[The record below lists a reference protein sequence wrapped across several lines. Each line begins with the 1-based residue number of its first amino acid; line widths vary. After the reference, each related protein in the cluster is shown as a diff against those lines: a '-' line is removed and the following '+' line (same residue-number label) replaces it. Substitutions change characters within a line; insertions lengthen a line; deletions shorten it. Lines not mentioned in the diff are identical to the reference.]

1 MATNKILTTETYYE
15 EIRGRLGVGED
26 VISDADID
34 ALSVLPIGES
44 RIIKAVPD
52 YAVLTGDDQTYVYAA
67 TVCMVAAILAPSM
80 TARIKKSKKDFDF
93 SFENQVVDWKKYAV
107 QLVDE
112 VYEFIESIS
121 TVQQG
126 TNVPVF
132 GVAGPTRTKEG
143 RRY

>member
-1 MATNKILTTETYYE
+1 MATNKILTTETYHE

-44 RIIKAVPD
+44 RIVKAVPD
-52 YAVLTGDDQTYVYAA
+52 YAELTGDDQTYVYAA
-67 TVCMVAAILAPSM
+67 AVCMVAAILAPSM

-112 VYEFIESIS
+112 AYEFIESIS

>member
-1 MATNKILTTETYYE
+1 MANKILTTETYHE

-44 RIIKAVPD
+44 RIVKAIPD
-52 YAVLTGDDQTYVYAA
+52 YAELTGDDQTYVYAA
-67 TVCMVAAILAPSM
+67 AVCMVAAILAPSM

-112 VYEFIESIS
+112 AYEFIESIS

>member
-1 MATNKILTTETYYE
+1 MANKILTTKTYHD

-44 RIIKAVPD
+44 RIVKAVPD
-52 YAVLTGDDQTYVYAA
+52 YAELTGDDRTYVYAA
-67 TVCMVAAILAPSM
+67 AVCIVAAILAPSM

-93 SFENQVVDWKKYAV
+93 SFENQIVDWKNYAI
-107 QLVDE
+107 QLIDE
-112 VYEFIESIS
+112 AYEFIGSIS
-121 TVQQG
+121 TAQQG
-126 TNVPVF
+126 ADVPVF
-132 GVAGPTRTKEG
+132 GVAGPTRAKER

>member
-1 MATNKILTTETYYE
+1 MVNKILITETYHE

-26 VISDADID
+26 VISDTDID

-44 RIIKAVPD
+44 RIVKAVPD
-52 YAVLTGDDQTYVYAA
+52 YDELTGDDQTYVYAA
-67 TVCMVAAILAPSM
+67 AVCMVAAILAPSM

-112 VYEFIESIS
+112 AYEFVQSIS

-126 TNVPVF
+126 KDVPIF
-132 GVAGPTRTKEG
+132 GVAGPTRAKER

>member
-1 MATNKILTTETYYE
+1 MATNKILTTVTYHE

-34 ALSVLPIGES
+34 ALSVLSIGES
-44 RIIKAVPD
+44 RIVKAVPD

-67 TVCMVAAILAPSM
+67 AVCMVAAILAPSM

-112 VYEFIESIS
+112 AYQYIDLIS
-121 TVQQG
+121 TAEQE
-126 TNVPVF
+126 TTVPVF
-132 GVAGPTRTKEG
+132 GVAGPTRAKER